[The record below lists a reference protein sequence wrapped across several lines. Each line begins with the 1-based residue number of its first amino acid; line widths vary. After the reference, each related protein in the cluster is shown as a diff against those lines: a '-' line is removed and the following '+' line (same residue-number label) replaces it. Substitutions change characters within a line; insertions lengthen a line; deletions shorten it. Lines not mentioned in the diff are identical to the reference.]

1 MTSQAVPVTVLTGYL
16 GAGKTT
22 LLNRILTEEHGKKFC
37 VIVNEFGEVGID
49 NELIVKSDEE
59 VIEMN
64 NGCICC
70 TVRSDLIESFD
81 RLLIDEQAFDSIII
95 ETTGLA
101 DPGPVIQTFFLD
113 ERTITSLKLDA
124 VITVVDAANID
135 YHWKSDELQE
145 QIAFANV
152 VILNKADLCT
162 EEHLNNVQRR
172 IRQYNPLA
180 RLHNTSHCAVGLDRV
195 IDIGAFDLKRAL
207 RVDPELLSET
217 EHEHDDNICS
227 VSIQQAG
234 TVDSDQFN
242 RWINQ
247 LVQARGPDLYR
258 IKGILDMDNSPRR
271 FVFQGVHMVLDGR
284 PGPAWG
290 IQKERISEIVFIG
303 RNLNEKELRDGL
315 RSCLAQQE
323 AVTEQATAD
332 QSA

>member
-1 MTSQAVPVTVLTGYL
+1 MNKLPVTLITGYL
-16 GAGKTT
+16 GSGKTT
-22 LLNRILTEEHGKKFC
+22 LLNRILTEDHGEKIC

-49 NELIVKSDEE
+49 NELIITSDEE

-81 RLLIDEQAFDSIII
+81 KLLTDGHQFDRLII

-113 ERTITSLKLDA
+113 ERTMTSLTLDA
-124 VITVVDAANID
+124 VITVVDAANITH
-135 YHWKSDELQE
+135 HWDSHELQE

-152 VILNKADLCT
+152 VLLNKSELCSD
-162 EEHLNNVQRR
+162 EQLNDIERR

-180 RLHNTSHCAVGLDRV
+180 WLHKTSQCAVPFDR
-195 IDIGAFDLKRAL
+195 ILDIGAFDLQSAL
-207 RVDPELLSET
+207 RVDPELLTET
-217 EHEHDDNICS
+217 DHEHENAVSS
-227 VSIQQAG
+227 VSIRVPG
-234 TVDSDQFN
+234 SVDSDRFN

-247 LVQARGPDLYR
+247 FVQDHGPDLYR
-258 IKGILDMDNSPRR
+258 VKGILDMDDSPRR

-284 PGPAWG
+284 PGAAWG
-290 IQKERISEIVFIG
+290 ADEERINQIVFIG
-303 RNLNEKELRDGL
+303 RSLSERRLIDDFC
-315 RSCLAQQE
+315 SCIPGGVPLTDKT
-323 AVTEQATAD
+323 VTA